1 MTDRIHI
8 TIKGNTELD
17 EALVPRAIPIAPD
30 GMWTATVVSLFQDM
44 ATAMRLSRCRR
55 EAFELY
61 EPHSL
66 DPSCYYL
73 EQRKGYGQ
81 AMQSI

>member
-1 MTDRIHI
+1 
-8 TIKGNTELD
+8 
-17 EALVPRAIPIAPD
+17 
-30 GMWTATVVSLFQDM
+30 MWTATTVSLSQDM
-44 ATAMRLSRCRR
+44 ATAVRLSHCRR

-61 EPHSL
+61 EPYSL